1 MSSLEY
7 YGINKENVE
16 KRVQELF
23 GNSQRVVVSRANDYQ
38 SEKELLLS
46 FKSNNN
52 DVCLN
57 NIATEITRV
66 FSIPRMDAAAEGKYL
81 VLRQN

>member
-23 GNSQRVVVSRANDYQ
+23 GNSQRDVVSRANDYQ

-46 FKSNNN
+46 FKSSNN

-66 FSIPRMDAAAEGKYL
+66 FAIPRMDAAAEGKYL
-81 VLRQN
+81 VLRQY